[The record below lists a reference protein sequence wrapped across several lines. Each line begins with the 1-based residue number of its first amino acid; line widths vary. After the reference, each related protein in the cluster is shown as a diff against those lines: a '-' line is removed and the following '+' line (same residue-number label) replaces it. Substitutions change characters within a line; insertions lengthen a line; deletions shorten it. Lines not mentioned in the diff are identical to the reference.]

1 MNFCFDISAE
11 YDNDDIKENVEDS
24 SDDIVGKDDFK
35 TWMDV
40 YYKRGNVH
48 NETAR
53 HIKTV
58 KVNGTKL
65 HKIQLSAGTL
75 TKVPACHLQLLEQ
88 PYLTNIP
95 IDVENYFKDV
105 EAVLTT
111 EDIAALASHHPL
123 SPLQKDFL
131 YWPNRLYHM
140 PNNCLIQLAKERV
153 IPHRLAAF

>member
-48 NETAR
+48 NETDR
-53 HIKTV
+53 HINTV

-75 TKVPACHLQLLEQ
+75 TKVPACPLQLLE
-88 PYLTNIP
+88 
-95 IDVENYFKDV
+95 
-105 EAVLTT
+105 
-111 EDIAALASHHPL
+111 
-123 SPLQKDFL
+123 
-131 YWPNRLYHM
+131 
-140 PNNCLIQLAKERV
+140 
-153 IPHRLAAF
+153 